1 MKAASLARPLLRSP
15 ALRTAAA
22 RRLESTAASK
32 ATDAAKD
39 TVSKAQQ
46 GLSRVASAAGPAIAG
61 AAKGVGN
68 VLGKMGGRT
77 GRLVG
82 FIERQA
88 PFVVYYSKVGAE
100 VAKIVFHGQK
110 MSPPPVTTFQNVYQ
124 NLWKSFQ
131 NGTLFP
137 SPQSLAQQARNVS
150 NAQLVAGGVVA
161 AECLGFFTVGEIIG
175 RFKIVGYRGETGTHH

>member
-39 TVSKAQQ
+39 TVSRAQQ

-82 FIERQA
+82 FIERKCWECRTGHLA
-88 PFVVYYSKVGAE
+88 TLDS
-100 VAKIVFHGQK
+100 
-110 MSPPPVTTFQNVYQ
+110 SL
-124 NLWKSFQ
+124 LW
-131 NGTLFP
+131 P
-137 SPQSLAQQARNVS
+137 AHAQQMENPNR
-150 NAQLVAGGVVA
+150 
-161 AECLGFFTVGEIIG
+161 
-175 RFKIVGYRGETGTHH
+175 